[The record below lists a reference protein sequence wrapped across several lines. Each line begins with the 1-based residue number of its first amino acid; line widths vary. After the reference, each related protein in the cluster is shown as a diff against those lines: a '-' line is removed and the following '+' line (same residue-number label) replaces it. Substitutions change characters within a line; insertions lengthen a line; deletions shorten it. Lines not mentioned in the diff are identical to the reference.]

1 MRRDNSRAFLRSS
14 TASVLISNTPKIE
27 HITFSV
33 NLLRDAFYVCLI
45 KKMPQSG
52 RGRKRIAGQKIKNA
66 MVIVDW

>member
-45 KKMPQSG
+45 KKMPQS
-52 RGRKRIAGQKIKNA
+52 RWGRKEFGVLKIKNS
-66 MVIVDW
+66 MRIVEW